1 MYSILSYLISTSTP
15 FEKKW
20 NEKIVSTN
28 YFYRSSCFLIKAASI
43 YSQEYFSS
51 YFYGNADSSSNLIL
65 KMKAIIFFAAGKC
78 FNLSNFLF

>member
-1 MYSILSYLISTSTP
+1 MYSILISYLLVP
-15 FEKKW
+15 LLKKKW

-28 YFYRSSCFLIKAASI
+28 YFYKSSCFLIKAASI

-51 YFYGNADSSSNLIL
+51 YFYGNANSSPKLIL
-65 KMKAIIFFAAGKC
+65 KMKTIIFFAVGKC